1 MIQKA
6 IKKLNSDGNLKELLS
21 GSAVTFGFK
30 MIGMFLGYILIYII
44 SKKNGANGVGVYSL
58 FRQSIVLA
66 SVFLGLGL
74 NISVLRYIGQ
84 FNNDKE
90 RSNYHYLYRFIIK
103 FVAPTSIVL
112 GAVLFFFSEEIAT
125 LLGRRYGYNDF
136 ISILGITLPFFALNQ
151 IGIEFIRG
159 LKRLQISEFVRSVL
173 RPIVMVSSLII
184 FWNRD
189 VSNTKILYLFMIGA
203 ILAWCISSATIIN
216 SLRSIPKAPI
226 VNFSGKQLAKT
237 SAPMLITS
245 VSSTLLVSLPFF
257 FIDFFV
263 SSKDVGLFSV
273 PFQLAQLI
281 SIVLVVV
288 NTIAAPK
295 FSELFWSNKKT
306 ELHRLIRQ
314 SSKIMFWT
322 SLILCLLLIFVGE
335 WVLNFFG
342 KEFVGG
348 EQVLI
353 YLVIGQFV
361 NVASGSVGVL
371 MNMTGEQKALQI
383 ILMITVVI
391 SITLMSILVPR
402 YGITGGALSVMITM
416 IFQNVI
422 AVIYMWRKSDFITV
436 YIPFIRLKR

>member
-1 MIQKA
+1 M
-6 IKKLNSDGNLKELLS
+6 
-21 GSAVTFGFK
+21 
-30 MIGMFLGYILIYII
+30 
-44 SKKNGANGVGVYSL
+44 
-58 FRQSIVLA
+58 
-66 SVFLGLGL
+66 
-74 NISVLRYIGQ
+74 
-84 FNNDKE
+84 
-90 RSNYHYLYRFIIK
+90 
-103 FVAPTSIVL
+103 
-112 GAVLFFFSEEIAT
+112 
-125 LLGRRYGYNDF
+125 
-136 ISILGITLPFFALNQ
+136 
-151 IGIEFIRG
+151 
-159 LKRLQISEFVRSVL
+159 
-173 RPIVMVSSLII
+173 
-184 FWNRD
+184 
-189 VSNTKILYLFMIGA
+189 
-203 ILAWCISSATIIN
+203 
-216 SLRSIPKAPI
+216 
-226 VNFSGKQLAKT
+226 
-237 SAPMLITS
+237 
-245 VSSTLLVSLPFF
+245 
-257 FIDFFV
+257 
-263 SSKDVGLFSV
+263 
-273 PFQLAQLI
+273 
-281 SIVLVVV
+281 
-288 NTIAAPK
+288 
-295 FSELFWSNKKT
+295 FWSNKKT